1 MNYPNGHG
9 VIDSI
14 DLDEIYLL
22 YSPRLFLLALKLTG
36 DREESEEIIQDV
48 FIRLWL
54 KNENLSIKYSLKA
67 YLFRS
72 VYYACL
78 DYLRK
83 EKVQHKSKR
92 QEILDEHNVVEFY
105 DPVLLE
111 ELEHAINSCI
121 GKLPIQCKKIFLLHR
136 NDNLTY
142 KQIAAQL
149 NVSVK
154 TVETHMGRA
163 VKSLKKNLQEY
174 LPQIFL

>member
-1 MNYPNGHG
+1 MNYLHGHC
-9 VIDSI
+9 VIDGI

-22 YSPRLFLLALKLTG
+22 YSPRLLLLALKITR

-54 KNENLSIKYSLKA
+54 KNENLAIKYSLKS

-92 QEILDEHNVVEFY
+92 QEILDEYNVIEFY

-111 ELEHAINSCI
+111 ELEHSIHISI
-121 GKLPIQCKKIFLLHR
+121 EKLPIQCKKIFLLHR
-136 NDNLTY
+136 NNNLTY

-149 NVSVK
+149 NISVK

-163 VKSLKKNLQEY
+163 VKSLKKDLLEY

>member
-1 MNYPNGHG
+1 MNYPNGRCA
-9 VIDSI
+9 IDAI

-36 DREESEEIIQDV
+36 DREGSEEIIQDV

-54 KNENLSIKYSLKA
+54 KNDHLSIIHSLKA

-83 EKVQHKSKR
+83 EKVQHKSKT
-92 QEILDEHNVVEFY
+92 QEISDEHNTVEFY

-111 ELEHAINSCI
+111 ELEQAINSCI
-121 GKLPIQCKKIFLLHR
+121 EKLPIQCKRIFLLHR

-142 KQIAAQL
+142 KQIAVQL